1 MDKVMLHVRSWP
13 APMALVLCMA
23 MLLGS
28 TTDEIDAPDWLAE
41 AWISF
46 WTSPAP
52 EVPDQAPPSPPRDS
66 APDLAVPY
74 APVPGRDDRTPLAF
88 LNHVFDLGN
97 PGLTDQLSGIGPVSW
112 DHAGTGS
119 GTLIA
124 RDVVLT
130 TGHLFVERGL
140 WDGPLGRTERPP
152 PPSNG
157 RIYLAACGRAY
168 DFQSIELGSLAPRER
183 LGLDYAIARLAE
195 PACEAARV
203 LPVALTPRDVAE
215 VADQMLLSLG
225 AYPFA
230 DVPWYANHPLFAD
243 RDPSQPYARYAVFGV
258 RCEATGL
265 RDTGDVGG
273 LSTGLVLTSGC
284 DAVPG
289 GSGGALLASR
299 DGGARYVLIGV
310 TNSYRRNTE
319 FNNYTSIEGVFAEH
333 LSRYV
338 TLQELPP
345 ASTTA
350 PNAASRGLGAEAP
363 DGPWLPLTLNE
374 ENQR

>member
-1 MDKVMLHVRSWP
+1 MDKVLMQARSWP
-13 APMALVLCMA
+13 APTAFVLCMV

-41 AWISF
+41 AWVTL
-46 WTSPAP
+46 WAAPEPEMPGPEAPAP
-52 EVPDQAPPSPPRDS
+52 PQDG
-66 APDLAVPY
+66 APDLTVPY

-88 LNHVFDLGN
+88 LNQVFDLGN
-97 PGLTDQLSGIGPVSW
+97 PALPDQLSGIGPVSW

-124 RDVVLT
+124 RDMVLT
-130 TGHLFVERGL
+130 TGHLFAERGM
-140 WDGPLGRTERPP
+140 WDGPRGRTERPP
-152 PPSNG
+152 PPSDG
-157 RIYLAACGRAY
+157 RIYLPACGRAY
-168 DFQSIELGSLAPRER
+168 DFQAIELGSLSPRDR
-183 LGLDYAIARLAE
+183 LGLDYAIARLVE
-195 PACEAARV
+195 PACEAAHV
-203 LPVALTPRDVAE
+203 LSVALTPGDLAG
-215 VADQMLLSLG
+215 ANDQLLLSIG

-243 RDPSQPYARYAVFGV
+243 RDLTQRYARYAVFGV

-265 RDTGDVGG
+265 RDTGDVDG

-299 DGGARYVLIGV
+299 DGGASYALVGV
-310 TNSYRRNTE
+310 TNSYRPDSE
-319 FNNYTSIEGVFAEH
+319 YNNYTSVEGAFAEH
-333 LSRYV
+333 LRRFV
-338 TLQELPP
+338 TLHELPT

-350 PNAASRGLGAEAP
+350 PNAASQTFGA
-363 DGPWLPLTLNE
+363 DGHGGPWLPLTLN
-374 ENQR
+374 QKDLR